1 MLNHGPRDSKD
12 SENLEVLLGE
22 GPAALAGRDDNLS
35 GNTGDGTR
43 VGGGQTCGQCHR
55 AQPAVI
61 GTMDIGDAKGNQEVG
76 DKELPL
82 LCKRRS
88 ILDTV
93 HRMRHASRCEG
104 HTTSVMIFKK
114 GRYSAWA
121 L

>member
-43 VGGGQTCGQCHR
+43 VGGGQTCGRCHR

-61 GTMDIGDAKGNQEVG
+61 GTMDIGDAKGNQEACG
-76 DKELPL
+76 IGFGSATTKST
-82 LCKRRS
+82 S
-88 ILDTV
+88 IT
-93 HRMRHASRCEG
+93 RAAMPYKARCF
-104 HTTSVMIFKK
+104 SLRFSFF
-114 GRYSAWA
+114 GRY
-121 L
+121 